1 MMSLRVVCFIA
12 AVFLHGVW
20 RWIAVAGAAFLPAIA
35 VVIANAVDLRLNK
48 GQDLPDVPPEESPRP
63 ELEGP
68 DRTTPLIIPGE
79 SEPLRGNGTPPAS
92 GPGGPTPEPGPA
104 ETEDGSEEGSEG
116 AGPEDTAPGADGPT
130 A

>member
-1 MMSLRVVCFIA
+1 MMSLRVACFIA

-48 GQDLPDVPPEESPRP
+48 GQDLPDVPPEEPQRP

-79 SEPLRGNGTPPAS
+79 SEPLRGNGTPPPTS
-92 GPGGPTPEPGPA
+92 GEPQPGRPEAAG
-104 ETEDGSEEGSEG
+104 TEDDPES
-116 AGPEDTAPGADGPT
+116 AGPEDTAPGADGP
-130 A
+130 AG